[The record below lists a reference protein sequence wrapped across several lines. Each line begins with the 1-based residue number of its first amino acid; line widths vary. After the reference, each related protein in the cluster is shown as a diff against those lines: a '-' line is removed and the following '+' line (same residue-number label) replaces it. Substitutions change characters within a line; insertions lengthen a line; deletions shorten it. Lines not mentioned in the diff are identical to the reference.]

1 MVGEYLTTEEYAR
14 MKGVPVDTV
23 RTRIRKGQI
32 PVIRAGRSYMIK
44 GDTPWVDNYYSNCGR
59 YKKGSTGNAVKSDKK
74 NPS

>member
-1 MVGEYLTTEEYAR
+1 MEVTMVGEYLTTEEYAR

-44 GDTPWVDNYYSNCGR
+44 GDTEWVDNYYSNCGR
-59 YKKGSTGNAVKSDKK
+59 YKKGSTNNAKR